1 MFADSGTAS
10 VLEAC
15 TSRDLDPLWHL
26 SNALDTTVALLVKL
40 QRQQIAGGQDV
51 PFVAEHGLQAEFQ

>member
-1 MFADSGTAS
+1 VFADSGTAS

-15 TSRDLDPLWHL
+15 TSRDLDP
-26 SNALDTTVALLVKL
+26 LDTTVALLVKL